1 MKVTKQLIIEMIEAE
16 MEEANKNPRR
26 KYSRIKPWKS
36 ATVYFNKSARAKPI
50 APKMVRLRASIDP
63 DGTRALKKNYQQNMV
78 SLLIMRDTIDLEG
91 NYTAQP
97 VYVKLP
103 GEAIEPDDEGRFF
116 DIEGWRLRK
125 LGLTDQ
131 YNNLLDNQGNI
142 IATKKQQNKFSGA

>member
-1 MKVTKQLIIEMIEAE
+1 
-16 MEEANKNPRR
+16 
-26 KYSRIKPWKS
+26 
-36 ATVYFNKSARAKPI
+36 
-50 APKMVRLRASIDP
+50 
-63 DGTRALKKNYQQNMV
+63 
-78 SLLIMRDTIDLEG
+78 MRDTIDLEG